1 MSIMKAFNIRTAL
14 LALFLFVGGLSLTS
28 CEDEAAANNQDHS
41 STSENQEAVTPT
53 TQEEDVDISPINKAE
68 LDSMRS
74 NIENLK
80 KQIGESS
87 NRADKYEDEI
97 KNLKEQESSN
107 KLYLLIS
114 IVLGIIS
121 LVAAI
126 VALSKASKFKQRL
139 DKHGNDIYNLKQS
152 ADSRFAPTPRQNGSD
167 EYYQMKSR
175 LRILEDEIKA
185 LKRTKNTSEEHRVS
199 PYTPK
204 PTPTPVSV
212 VETQKGYFGQP
223 TQADRGYFK
232 SFLTTRD
239 SEARFSA
246 EEKNNVANFEPLL
259 NSRAELETLLRT
271 DAAKLAVDFEGC
283 SLQEANQAKVIKPG
297 IAKFEGNRWYITQK
311 ALVALIR

>member
-1 MSIMKAFNIRTAL
+1 MKAFNIRTVV
-14 LALFLFVGGLSLTS
+14 LALFAGGLLLTS
-28 CEDEAAANNQDHS
+28 CEDEAAPNNQNYPV
-41 STSENQEAVTPT
+41 TSDNQET
-53 TQEEDVDISPINKAE
+53 TTSMAKGENLTIAPINMLE
-68 LDSMRS
+68 LDSIKH

-80 KQIGESS
+80 RQIGESS

-107 KLYLLIS
+107 KLCLLIS
-114 IVLGIIS
+114 LVLGIIS
-121 LVAAI
+121 LIIAI
-126 VALSKASKFKQRL
+126 VALAKASKFNKRL

-167 EYYQMKSR
+167 DYYQLKSR
-175 LRILEDEIKA
+175 LRILEDEVKA
-185 LKRTKNTSEEHRVS
+185 LKRTKNAFDDNRVS

-204 PTPTPVSV
+204 PTPTPIPV

-223 TQADRGYFK
+223 TQADRGYFR
-232 SFLTTRD
+232 SFLTARD

-259 NSRAELETLLRT
+259 NTRAELETLLHT

-283 SLQEANQAKVIKPG
+283 SLQEANQAKIIKPG
-297 IAKFEGNRWYITQK
+297 VAKFEGNRWYITQK
-311 ALVALIR
+311 ALLALTR

>member
-1 MSIMKAFNIRTAL
+1 MKAFNIRTAL
-14 LALFLFVGGLSLTS
+14 LVLFVFIGGLLLTS
-28 CEDEAAANNQDHS
+28 CEDEAAANNPNNRS
-41 STSENQEAVTPT
+41 ISESQETTTLT
-53 TQEEDVDISPINKAE
+53 TQGEVVSASSIYLAE
-68 LDSMRS
+68 LDSMKH

-121 LVAAI
+121 LVIAI
-126 VALSKASKFKQRL
+126 VALAKASKFNKRL

-167 EYYQMKSR
+167 DYYQLKSK
-175 LRILEDEIKA
+175 LRILEDEVKA
-185 LKRTKNTSEEHRVS
+185 LKRAQNTSEEYRVS
-199 PYTPK
+199 PYIPK

-212 VETQKGYFGQP
+212 VETQRGYFGQP

-259 NSRAELETLLRT
+259 NSRAELETLLHT
-271 DAAKLAVDFEGC
+271 EATKLAVEFNGC
-283 SLQEANQAKVIKPG
+283 SLQDANQAKVIKPG
-297 IAKFEGNRWYITQK
+297 VAKFEGNRWYITQK
-311 ALVALIR
+311 ALVALT

>member
-1 MSIMKAFNIRTAL
+1 MKAFNIRTAL
-14 LALFLFVGGLSLTS
+14 LALFVGGLSLTS
-28 CEDEAAANNQDHS
+28 CEDETAANNQNHS
-41 STSENQEAVTPT
+41 STSDNQEIVTST
-53 TQEEDVDISPINKAE
+53 TQEKDVDVSPINKAE

-80 KQIGESS
+80 KHIGESS

-121 LVAAI
+121 LVVAI
-126 VALSKASKFKQRL
+126 VALAKASKFKQRL
-139 DKHGNDIYNLKQS
+139 DKHGNDINNLKQS
-152 ADSRFAPTPRQNGSD
+152 ADSRFAPTPRQNGSAD
-167 EYYQMKSR
+167 YYQMKSR
-175 LRILEDEIKA
+175 LKILEDEVKA
-185 LKRTKNTSEEHRVS
+185 LKRTKNTSEEYRVP

-204 PTPTPVSV
+204 PAPTPVSV
-212 VETQKGYFGQP
+212 VETQRGYFGQP

-232 SFLTTRD
+232 SFLATRD

-297 IAKFEGNRWYITQK
+297 VAKFEGNRWYITQK
-311 ALVALIR
+311 ALVALIS

>member
-1 MSIMKAFNIRTAL
+1 MMKAFNIRTVVIT
-14 LALFLFVGGLSLTS
+14 LFVGGLLLTS
-28 CEDEAAANNQDHS
+28 CEDEAV
-41 STSENQEAVTPT
+41 TENQNYSSKPDNRETVAST
-53 TQEEDVDISPINKAE
+53 TQGEDAAVSPINTAD
-68 LDSMRS
+68 LDSMKN

-80 KQIGESS
+80 KQVGESS

-97 KNLKEQESSN
+97 KNIKKQESGN

-121 LVAAI
+121 LVVAI
-126 VALSKASKFKQRL
+126 VALAKASKFNKRL
-139 DKHGNDIYNLKQS
+139 DKHGNDIYSLKQS
-152 ADSRFAPTPRQNGSD
+152 SDSRFAPTPRQNGSD
-167 EYYQMKSR
+167 DYYQMKSR
-175 LRILEDEIKA
+175 IRILEDEVKA
-185 LKRTKNTSEEHRVS
+185 LKRTKNTVDEYRVS

-232 SFLTTRD
+232 NFLTTRD

-259 NSRAELETLLRT
+259 NTSAELATLLRT

-283 SLQEANQAKVIKPG
+283 SFQEANQAKVIKPG
-297 IAKFEGNRWYITQK
+297 VAKFEGNRWYITQK
-311 ALVALIR
+311 ALVALTR

>member
-1 MSIMKAFNIRTAL
+1 MKGFNIITVV
-14 LALFLFVGGLSLTS
+14 LALFVGGLLLTS
-28 CEDEAAANNQDHS
+28 CEDEAAANNPNNTSISESQGTTTPPTQGEVVSAS
-41 STSENQEAVTPT
+41 S
-53 TQEEDVDISPINKAE
+53 INLAE
-68 LDSMRS
+68 LDSMKN
-74 NIENLK
+74 NIENLN

-97 KNLKEQESSN
+97 KNLKEQDSSN
-107 KLYLLIS
+107 KLCLLIS
-114 IVLGIIS
+114 LVLGIIS
-121 LVAAI
+121 LVIAI
-126 VALSKASKFKQRL
+126 VALAKASKFNKRL

-152 ADSRFAPTPRQNGSD
+152 ADSRFAPAPRQNGSD
-167 EYYQMKSR
+167 DFYQLKSR
-175 LRILEDEIKA
+175 LRILEDEVKA
-185 LKRTKNTSEEHRVS
+185 LKKTKNTSEEYRVS
-199 PYTPK
+199 SYTPK

-212 VETQKGYFGQP
+212 VETQRGYFGQP

-297 IAKFEGNRWYITQK
+297 VAKFEGNRWYITQK